1 MPLDNRLVE
10 TRDYS
15 LTGPSS
21 KRAIELGLASAM
33 WYHPEV
39 PKKEMKALMSRKDG
53 PALRDT
59 AIWAGLLILTAL
71 GGVYFWATWACVP
84 FWMVYGVLYGSACDS
99 RWHEAGHGTAF
110 KTKWMNNVVYHIASF
125 MVMRNPVSWQWSHFR
140 HHSDTLIVGRDPEIA
155 FMHPAKLLAGVLHF
169 VGIIDAWASLKV
181 LIRNSFG
188 IFSEDE
194 RDYIPESDLP
204 KATFWARIHIL
215 IYLATVI
222 VAVWMG
228 SIIPLMIIGL
238 PRLYGCW
245 HMYMTGLIQHG
256 GLAEDVLDHRLNSRT
271 VLMNPISRWI
281 YWNMNYHIEH
291 HMYPLIPYYN
301 LPELHELIKKDLP
314 APCPSIFAAYA
325 EMVPAIIRQ
334 RHEKGYYIRKELP
347 PTAKPY
353 KDEFHHLVPTR
364 E

>member
-1 MPLDNRLVE
+1 MPSDTTLVE

-21 KRAIELGLASAM
+21 KRAIELGLASAK
-33 WYHPEV
+33 WYHPDV
-39 PKKEMKALMSRKDG
+39 PKKEMKALMRRKDG

-59 AIWAGLLILTAL
+59 AIWFGLLILTAL
-71 GGVYFWATWACVP
+71 GGIYFWGTWTSVP
-84 FWMVYGVLYGSACDS
+84 FWVIYGVLYGSACDS

-110 KTKWMNNVVYHIASF
+110 KTKWMNGVVYHVASF
-125 MVMRNPVSWQWSHFR
+125 MVIRNPVSWQWSHFR

-155 FMHPAKLLAGVLHF
+155 FMHPANLLLGVLHF
-169 VGIIDAWASLKV
+169 VGIVDSWASLKV
-181 LIRNSFG
+181 LVRNSFG
-188 IFSEDE
+188 TFSSDE
-194 RDYIPESDLP
+194 LDYIPASDLP
-204 KATFWARIHIL
+204 TATFWARIHIL
-215 IYLATVI
+215 IYISTVVI
-222 VAVWMG
+222 AVWME

-271 VLMNPISRWI
+271 VLMNPISQWI

-301 LPELHELIKKDLP
+301 LPAMHELIKNDLP

-325 EMVPAIIRQ
+325 EMVPAVIRQ
-334 RHEKGYYIRKELP
+334 RREKGYFIRKELP

-353 KDEFHHLVPTR
+353 KEEFHQLVPKR